1 MKKLLFILTIF
12 LSVNISAQNLYFAAF
27 KNINK
32 AKRLLKTDPQQ
43 ADRLFIE
50 AYSYLKQYV
59 NKTLK
64 NNKPS
69 ANSFKLLGEMF
80 LNGWGVDKDIN
91 KAVKLLC
98 AAKKLGN
105 IKANNIIKKNNI
117 TCPEKINYKELKQ

>member
-117 TCPEKINYKELKQ
+117 TCPKKINYKELKQ

>member
-1 MKKLLFILTIF
+1 MKKLVFILTIF

>member
-105 IKANNIIKKNNI
+105 IKANKIIKKNNI
-117 TCPEKINYKELKQ
+117 TCPEKIDFKELKQ

>member
-12 LSVNISAQNLYFAAF
+12 LSVNYAQNLYFAAF

-117 TCPEKINYKELKQ
+117 TCPKKINYKELKQ

>member
-12 LSVNISAQNLYFAAF
+12 LSVNYAQNLYFSAF

-105 IKANNIIKKNNI
+105 IKANKIIKKNNI
-117 TCPEKINYKELKQ
+117 TCPEKIDFKELKQ

>member
-1 MKKLLFILTIF
+1 MKKLVFILTIF
-12 LSVNISAQNLYFAAF
+12 LSINYAQNLYFAAF

-32 AKRLLKTDPQQ
+32 AKKFLKTNPQQ

-50 AYSYLKQYV
+50 AYSYLKQYI

-117 TCPEKINYKELKQ
+117 TCPKKINYKELKQ

>member
-12 LSVNISAQNLYFAAF
+12 LSVNYAQNLYFSAF

-117 TCPEKINYKELKQ
+117 TCPKKINYKELKQ

>member
-1 MKKLLFILTIF
+1 MKKLVFILTIF
-12 LSVNISAQNLYFAAF
+12 LSINYAQNLYFSAF

-80 LNGWGVDKDIN
+80 LNGWGVEKDIN
-91 KAVKLLC
+91 KATKLLC
-98 AAKKLGN
+98 AAKNLE
-105 IKANNIIKKNNI
+105 
-117 TCPEKINYKELKQ
+117 T